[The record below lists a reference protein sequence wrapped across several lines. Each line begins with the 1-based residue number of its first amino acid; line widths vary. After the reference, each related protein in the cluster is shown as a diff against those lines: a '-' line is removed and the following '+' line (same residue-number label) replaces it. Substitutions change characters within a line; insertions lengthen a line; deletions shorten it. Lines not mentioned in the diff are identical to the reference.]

1 MNTYA
6 GIGSRKTPPGVLE
19 LMRHLA
25 HQLALRGWTVR
36 SGAAPGAD
44 TAFEQGSLSAGVRP
58 SLFLP
63 WRGFQGRVDVDLH
76 EPPEEAYAI
85 AAELHGGWPKLSQGA
100 RRLHARNVCQ
110 ILGPHPATA
119 PDPVRFVVAWTPAA
133 RFSGG
138 TATALRLA
146 DRHRIEIRNL
156 ADMRAR
162 VAARE
167 FLGLPGMPVGVDHP
181 DQVWRPRDED
191 LAA

>member
-1 MNTYA
+1 MPCYA
-6 GIGSRKTPPGVLE
+6 GIGSRETPPRILE
-19 LMRHLA
+19 LMHQLA

-44 TAFEQGSLSAGVRP
+44 TAFEEGSLAAGVRP

-63 WRGFQGRVDVDLH
+63 WRGFESRVDVNLH
-76 EPPEEAYAI
+76 EPPEEAYGI
-85 AAELHGGWPKLSQGA
+85 AADVHEAWAELSQGA

-110 ILGPHPATA
+110 ILGPRPASA
-119 PDPVRFVVAWTPAA
+119 PDPVRFVIAWTPSG
-133 RFSGG
+133 RFTGG

-162 VAARE
+162 LAARA
-167 FLGLPGMPVGVDHP
+167 FLGLDARPFGIDHP
-181 DQVWRPRDED
+181 DQLWRPEDEH
-191 LAA
+191 AA